1 MKPTRLP
8 VLGLIVLLALAACG
22 GRPAAPTAV
31 AEVAPPAVPTDPPP
45 AEPPATAMP
54 APATTPRPTAT
65 PAPTA
70 PACDIEQ
77 VREAA
82 QNATLFDS
90 YTLSLRGYLQ
100 MPDEQ
105 IRLPVLNIDSAV
117 ALTGGQLSA
126 LEMTMTSTGEE
137 APFQLVLVDG
147 LLYYRPSG
155 EPWQVATELLGELLS
170 SQVDSG
176 QTIDVDVLEVLI
188 DTPCVPFSERVD
200 GRDADGY
207 RFTEV
212 NLIELAAVSSSVANV
227 GDLPAEDIRS
237 TEFLL
242 WVAEVEDVPAV
253 VKWQINIRFDVGEG
267 EALVETS
274 ALVGGFNEPV
284 DIRAPQGVVAVAFP
298 LELPR
303 PDDALLYLE
312 DATALAFFTAT
323 APEAIKAFYVDAL
336 TADGW
341 TAGESRKEV
350 ANDTTAEIVPF
361 TRGDETL
368 EMAIAETEANTLVA
382 FTLPE
387 AE

>member
-1 MKPTRLP
+1 
-8 VLGLIVLLALAACG
+8 
-22 GRPAAPTAV
+22 
-31 AEVAPPAVPTDPPP
+31 
-45 AEPPATAMP
+45 
-54 APATTPRPTAT
+54 
-65 PAPTA
+65 
-70 PACDIEQ
+70 
-77 VREAA
+77 
-82 QNATLFDS
+82 
-90 YTLSLRGYLQ
+90 
-100 MPDEQ
+100 
-105 IRLPVLNIDSAV
+105 
-117 ALTGGQLSA
+117 
-126 LEMTMTSTGEE
+126 
-137 APFQLVLVDG
+137 
-147 LLYYRPSG
+147 
-155 EPWQVATELLGELLS
+155 
-170 SQVDSG
+170 
-176 QTIDVDVLEVLI
+176 
-188 DTPCVPFSERVD
+188 
-200 GRDADGY
+200 
-207 RFTEV
+207 
-212 NLIELAAVSSSVANV
+212 
-227 GDLPAEDIRS
+227 
-237 TEFLL
+237 EFLL